1 MEVVGMGVVV
11 PLPVGM
17 VVALCMDM
25 PERMA
30 MPMGVVMGMVV
41 KGVERVVMWHW
52 TTSAR

>member
-1 MEVVGMGVVV
+1 MEVEGLGVVV
-11 PLPVGM
+11 AVPVVM
-17 VVALCMDM
+17 AIALRVDM

-41 KGVERVVMWHW
+41 KGVERVIMWHS